1 MQGSSSI
8 ETGCGTL
15 SVLVLLLGDSLLSLE
30 ECLSALV
37 ELEGGNE
44 AVRGMNG
51 NLALLTYYRGINTE
65 KHTYRWSYL

>member
-8 ETGCGTL
+8 ETSCGTL

-51 NLALLTYYRGINTE
+51 NLALLT
-65 KHTYRWSYL
+65 